1 MISILI
7 LINYSL
13 LLGIMFFFVAG
24 VSPSAI
30 STLNG
35 DNLSSFLRT
44 IFPKLFV
51 LGLIFG
57 ISGNCLTF
65 NSQLW
70 ISIPSVFISASF
82 IVNLLIVTPK
92 INGIMDDEKLN
103 ENTRKRSFII
113 YHGVSVLL
121 FSVNFVL
128 AFLIIFTESGLSN
141 SVLSKFA

>member
-13 LLGIMFFFVAG
+13 LLGIMIFFVAG

-30 STLNG
+30 STLDG

-44 IFPKLFV
+44 IFPKLFI

-57 ISGNCLTF
+57 ISGNFLTF
-65 NSQLW
+65 SNQLW
-70 ISIPSVFISASF
+70 ISISSVFISASF
-82 IVNLLIVTPK
+82 LVNLLFVTPK

-113 YHGVSVLL
+113 YHGISVLL

-128 AFLIIFTESGLSN
+128 AFLIVFTESGLSDFI
-141 SVLSKFA
+141 LSKFV

>member
-13 LLGIMFFFVAG
+13 LLGIMIFFVAG

-30 STLNG
+30 STLDG

-44 IFPKLFV
+44 IFPKLFI

-57 ISGNCLTF
+57 ISGNLLTF
-65 NSQLW
+65 SNQLW
-70 ISIPSVFISASF
+70 ISISSVIISASF
-82 IVNLLIVTPK
+82 IINLLIVTPK
-92 INGIMDDEKLN
+92 INGVMDDEKLS

-113 YHGVSVLL
+113 YHGISVLL
-121 FSVNFVL
+121 FSINFVL
-128 AFLIIFTESGLSN
+128 AFLIVFAESGLSN
-141 SVLSKFA
+141 FIL

>member
-1 MISILI
+1 MS
-7 LINYSL
+7 
-13 LLGIMFFFVAG
+13 
-24 VSPSAI
+24 
-30 STLNG
+30 
-35 DNLSSFLRT
+35 
-44 IFPKLFV
+44 
-51 LGLIFG
+51 
-57 ISGNCLTF
+57 
-65 NSQLW
+65 
-70 ISIPSVFISASF
+70 SVFISASF

-141 SVLSKFA
+141 FVLSKFA

>member
-13 LLGIMFFFVAG
+13 LLGFMIFFVAG

-30 STLNG
+30 STLDG
-35 DNLSSFLRT
+35 EKLSLFLRT
-44 IFPKLFV
+44 IFPKLFI

-57 ISGNCLTF
+57 ISGNFLTF
-65 NSQLW
+65 SNQLW
-70 ISIPSVFISASF
+70 ISISSVFISASF
-82 IVNLLIVTPK
+82 LVNLLFVTPK

-103 ENTRKRSFII
+103 ENNRKRSFII
-113 YHGVSVLL
+113 YHGISVLL

-128 AFLIIFTESGLSN
+128 AFLIVFTESN
-141 SVLSKFA
+141 FILSKFV

>member
-13 LLGIMFFFVAG
+13 LLGFMIFFVAG

-30 STLNG
+30 STLDG
-35 DNLSSFLRT
+35 ENLSSFLRT
-44 IFPKLFV
+44 IFPKLFI

-57 ISGNCLTF
+57 ISGNFLTF
-65 NSQLW
+65 SNQLW
-70 ISIPSVFISASF
+70 ISISSVFISASF
-82 IVNLLIVTPK
+82 LVNLLFVTPK

-103 ENTRKRSFII
+103 ENNRKRSFII
-113 YHGVSVLL
+113 YHGISVLL

-128 AFLIIFTESGLSN
+128 AFLIVFTESGLSDFI
-141 SVLSKFA
+141 LSKFV